1 MVKLLLAADEEAE
14 TEDEDEVEVGNKLSS
29 IVTVQ

>member
-1 MVKLLLAADEEAE
+1 MVKLLLAADEETE
-14 TEDEDEVEVGNKLSS
+14 TEDEDEAEVGNKLSS